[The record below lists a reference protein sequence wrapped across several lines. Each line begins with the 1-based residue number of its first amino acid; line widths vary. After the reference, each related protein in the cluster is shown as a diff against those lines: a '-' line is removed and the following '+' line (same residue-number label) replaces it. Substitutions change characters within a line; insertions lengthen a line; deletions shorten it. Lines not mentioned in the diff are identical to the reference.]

1 MKRDVMD
8 QYRQCTVK
16 GKNGLFHGWFP
27 SGKVFGIVAIVEFED
42 GFVSMVDPTIVKFED
57 GSPLFYERVWNNS
70 DNNGVL
76 EKATVSYDLYPI
88 ERQRRMFQK
97 IEEGENVEAS
107 KTDDEEIVVLRKG
120 QTVSVMSPEKTE
132 VQAHITGIDI
142 SASPDFG
149 TMETLISIRLSGTL
163 KKREFVFSEGGVK
176 HELKL

>member
-8 QYRQCTVK
+8 QYRQCTVE
-16 GKNGLFHGWFP
+16 GNNGLFHGWFP
-27 SGKVFGIVAIVEFED
+27 SGKVFGIVAIVEFEE
-42 GFVSMVDPTIVKFED
+42 GFVSMVNPTIVKFED
-57 GSPLFYERVWNNS
+57 GSPLFYERVWNNVWNNS
-70 DNNGVL
+70 NNNGVL
-76 EKATVSYDLYPI
+76 EQPTK
-88 ERQRRMFQK
+88 
-97 IEEGENVEAS
+97 
-107 KTDDEEIVVLRKG
+107 DEEIIMLRKG

-149 TMETLISIRLSGTL
+149 TMETLISIRLSGTS

>member
-8 QYRQCTVK
+8 QYRQCTVE

-27 SGKVFGIVAIVEFED
+27 SGKVFGIVAIVEFEE
-42 GFVSMVDPTIVKFED
+42 GFVSMVTPTIVKFED
-57 GSPLFYERVWNNS
+57 GSPLFYERVWNNVWNNS
-70 DNNGVL
+70 NNNGVL
-76 EKATVSYDLYPI
+76 EQPTK
-88 ERQRRMFQK
+88 
-97 IEEGENVEAS
+97 
-107 KTDDEEIVVLRKG
+107 DEEIIMLRKG

-132 VQAHITGIDI
+132 VQAHNTGIDI

-149 TMETLISIRLSGTL
+149 TMETLIIIRLSGTS